1 MSCFISNGY
10 ALDCRNAS
18 LGGIKTLWIL
28 GDSGNTITSYTT
40 TGTDGQIDAITGV
53 GTFYKFELVK
63 NSSSFEEA
71 ISVNDTAQSVGF
83 TPTVTISLPK
93 LTQTLRNVFFE
104 LVKQNEVY
112 AILLDTNGRYWGVG
126 FENGL
131 IASEGNMV
139 TGQNFNDLNGINLTL
154 TGFEPSA
161 SLQIEDGGD
170 ISAIFSGI
178 TFNA

>member
-10 ALDCRNAS
+10 TLDCRNAS

-28 GDSGNTITSYTT
+28 GDSGNTISGYATA
-40 TGTDGQIDAITGV
+40 GTDGQISAISGT

-83 TPTVTISLPK
+83 TPTLTLSFPK
-93 LTQTLRNVFFE
+93 LNQTLRNVFFE
-104 LVKQNEVY
+104 LVKQNEIY
-112 AILLDTNGRYWGVG
+112 AVVLDQNGRYWAVG
-126 FENGL
+126 IDNGL
-131 IASEGNMV
+131 LASDGSMV
-139 TGQNFNDLNGINLTL
+139 SGQNFNDLNGINLTL
-154 TGFEPSA
+154 TGFEPNA
-161 SLQIEDGGD
+161 ALQIEDGGD
-170 ISAIFSGI
+170 IAAVFSGI